1 MYCFNC
7 MREADARAV
16 CPHCHKQNVP
26 DRIVHHLAPGTVL
39 NGHYIVGN
47 SLGEGGFGITYAGRD
62 TKLQMRVAIKEY
74 YPLGNANRNN
84 SQTNEVYTTTD
95 AQSEAFE
102 KGKESFLREARS
114 IARFSGAKGVVNI
127 KTYFEEYN
135 TAYIIMDYLEGE
147 NLLQYIN
154 NHGNFAADELF
165 RLMLPVMESLQ
176 AIHSESV
183 IHRDISPDNII
194 YGSDGALTLT
204 DFGSARYFTSRNN
217 EMSVMLKQG
226 YAPEE
231 QYRATGDQG
240 PWTDVYGLCATIYK
254 CITGTTPQSGLDRA
268 HYDTLKKPS
277 DLGAKISPAL
287 ESVLMYGLSVF
298 RNDRCQSMSEL
309 IDLTKTAFEK
319 GVVPTEK
326 INNLN
331 ENKTVSANDSNYLPN
346 PIDNQK
352 LTYGDSYVKNAQ
364 KPHPEFQ
371 RNEPPQK
378 QSKGPIIAAVSIA
391 AAAVILAVV
400 ILVIL
405 LGKSNDSDNDNSDNQ
420 TTATISSTEEKAAAE
435 VTVPNLSGK
444 TRAEAQ
450 KLLEDANLDYEMT
463 NKETEKLDEENKVIE
478 QSPKAGE
485 KVREGDKVTLYIGEY
500 KEKETE
506 EQTEKPTDPKTI
518 LYCCASDYA
527 TLRDEPSKSGNELQK
542 IKSREPVEYLDTVND
557 FYKVKYNGNTGYVW
571 KVCFSPDINA
581 PLYTGTGNDYS
592 QSSQAPASISS
603 PSKYMYCI
611 ASKEA
616 SFRTK
621 PTSLNG
627 DFVICQIPSGA
638 KVKYYSSCY
647 GELITHD
654 GKTFYDVYADDK
666 NREFYK
672 VEYNGMTGYVIG
684 KFFSSDPNAD
694 IISDNW

>member
-47 SLGEGGFGITYAGRD
+47 FIGEGGFGITYAGRD

-84 SQTNEVYTTTD
+84 SQTNEVYTTTES
-95 AQSEAFE
+95 QSEAFE
-102 KGKESFLREARS
+102 KGKERFLREARS

-154 NHGNFAADELF
+154 SHGNFAADELF

-346 PIDNQK
+346 SIDNQK
-352 LTYGDSYVKNAQ
+352 LTYGDSYVKNVQ
-364 KPHPEFQ
+364 DPNPGFQ

-391 AAAVILAVV
+391 AASVILAVV

-506 EQTEKPTDPKTI
+506 EQTEEPTEPTTEESTDNLVPFYTEKPVITPRTSET
-518 LYCCASDYA
+518 LYCSLCNDYV
-527 TLRDEPSKSGNELQK
+527 TLRPQPYPEGVLAKVLKYDAVQLIEELDD
-542 IKSREPVEYLDTVND
+542 SEYI
-557 FYKVKYNGNTGYVW
+557 KVKYGSQTGYVMEAYFTSNKYPTNQ
-571 KVCFSPDINA
+571 KVMFCRARESANIRSRAGSNNI
-581 PLYTGTGNDYS
+581 YNIKS
-592 QSSQAPASISS
+592 
-603 PSKYMYCI
+603 
-611 ASKEA
+611 
-616 SFRTK
+616 
-621 PTSLNG
+621 
-627 DFVICQIPSGA
+627 VPSGA
-638 KVKYYSSCY
+638 AVKYLGISETVGSQNYLY
-647 GELITHD
+647 V
-654 GKTFYDVYADDK
+654 K
-666 NREFYK
+666 YK
-672 VEYNGMTGYVIG
+672 GVTGYMLAAVLNE
-684 KFFSSDPNAD
+684 DPNSAFYTG
-694 IISDNW
+694 N